1 MDRIPL
7 FFTRSLMVAGRGFI
21 ARVAIEGRCILERTQ
36 DGFVSFL
43 GVNPG
48 AVAGQADSRSEAYH
62 DLLEN
67 VRLVLVDLA
76 AEAPGFEQFK
86 DLVERFVLET
96 NHPFEAAWQA
106 AVGDVQAGRV
116 DRSDFPRV
124 LDAARPPSVAV
135 ELLAEQRTGGV
146 APTRELAPDLN
157 PQAEDLPLVAVG

>member
-1 MDRIPL
+1 
-7 FFTRSLMVAGRGFI
+7 
-21 ARVAIEGRCILERTQ
+21 
-36 DGFVSFL
+36 
-43 GVNPG
+43 
-48 AVAGQADSRSEAYH
+48 
-62 DLLEN
+62 
-67 VRLVLVDLA
+67 LVLVDLA

-135 ELLAEQRTGGV
+135 ELLAEQRTGGA

-157 PQAEDLPLVAVG
+157 PQAEDLPPVAVG